1 MNPTHYDSISVAWA
15 NILFSSSENLNNN
28 QTYNHQ
34 YLYEDRADHLSNN
47 LRLNKIFKLIFFQ
60 LYCKISRNQLE
71 TLREAAYGLHPNLS
85 FEILNLKI
93 LRRSQVARRL
103 GIYSNSQ
110 GADFNRFLYIETRSC
125 YCCLVLY
132 LHGMRCSL
140 EHEIYCE
147 TYLVKFFTIETD
159 NFELI

>member
-15 NILFSSSENLNNN
+15 NILFSSQENLNNN

-34 YLYEDRADHLSNN
+34 YLYEDRADHLSNK

-93 LRRSQVARRL
+93 LGRSQLARRL
-103 GIYSNSQ
+103 RIYSNSQ
-110 GADFNRFLYIETRSC
+110 GAEEIRELPISIDFCTQKHRVVTAVQYYISM
-125 YCCLVLY
+125 V
-132 LHGMRCSL
+132 
-140 EHEIYCE
+140 
-147 TYLVKFFTIETD
+147 
-159 NFELI
+159 